1 LGDGSLNNAIEVKN
15 LSVKYP
21 LSDSYALHNITFTIT
36 KGEIVGVIGPT
47 GSGKTT
53 LCLSLKGLIP
63 HLIPAKMEGSVKIL
77 GIDTREVSV
86 PELSKLVGL
95 VLDDPEAQ
103 LTQLTVEDE
112 VALGLENLGVE
123 PSEIRER
130 VREALALVGL
140 EGFEDRAPIDLSGGQ
155 QQRLAIASVIAM
167 SPPILILDEPTSN
180 LDPVGKEEVFE
191 ALHRLRREK
200 GLTIVIVEHEIERLA
215 EFADKIMVLYNGKLL
230 FMDSPKRV
238 FSLVEELNSIG
249 ERVPQVTEL
258 SYNLKRRYPELFSDE
273 LPTTLLE
280 AINEYSKL
288 LKGDSQ

>member
-1 LGDGSLNNAIEVKN
+1 LGDDSLNNAIEVKN